1 MQGLHLTADLYD
13 CRCDASLLTD
23 AKRLAALCRLAVQG
37 AQLTVVDEKYV
48 RFPDY
53 EDQPGGVTGAVLLAE
68 SHLAVHSWPERR
80 SVTLDVYVC
89 NFSTDNSAKA
99 EQALETLIDAFDPG
113 SRVIERLLRGID
125 DPFTHASGA
134 PVLPSPHS
142 APANPTTPRIPR
154 EADQPALAPSGDAS
168 LSRPEPAGLTQVGAH
183 GHGLLLEWLNPDS
196 AYGFRASRRIESVR
210 TPWQKLEVFDT
221 PQWGRLFRLDGCF
234 MTSERDEF
242 FYHEPII
249 HPAAV
254 AHPEPKCALIVG
266 GGDGGSAEELLKHR
280 SIRKVIIAEL
290 DSEVIRMS
298 REHLQAVHRGALDDP
313 RVHVKVGDGWQT
325 SSTLHATGE
334 RFDLIVLDLTDPD
347 TPAHRLYTRDFFLMA
362 KELLT
367 DNGAVSLHIG
377 SPAYKPDLV
386 RRLLRELASVFEI
399 VRPLGVHVPLYGT
412 YWGMAVAS
420 NALDPLALSVEQV
433 DARIRARALSG
444 LRYYNEQVHHALF
457 ALPTFYREL
466 LP

>member
-13 CRCDASLLTD
+13 CRCDGKLLTD
-23 AKRLAALCRLAVQG
+23 ANRLAELCRQAVES
-37 AQLTVVDEKYV
+37 AQLTIVDEKYV
-48 RFPDY
+48 QFPDY
-53 EDQPGGVTGAVLLAE
+53 GGEPGGVTGAVLLAE

-89 NFSTDNSAKA
+89 NFSTDNSTKA
-99 EQALETLIDAFDPG
+99 EHALDRLLEAFDPG

-125 DPFTHASGA
+125 DPLA
-134 PVLPSPHS
+134 
-142 APANPTTPRIPR
+142 RPR
-154 EADQPALAPSGDAS
+154 EPARAATVAGTSGKNTESDARS
-168 LSRPEPAGLTQVGAH
+168 GEAGTSSSVVGAH
-183 GHGLLLEWLNPDS
+183 GHGLLLEWLNADS

-242 FYHEPII
+242 FYHEPIV
-249 HPAAV
+249 HPAAI
-254 AHPEPKCALIVG
+254 AHDRPASALVIG
-266 GGDGGSAEELLKHR
+266 GGDGGSAEELLKHPTVQR
-280 SIRKVIIAEL
+280 VIIAEL

-313 RVHVKVGDGWQT
+313 RVEVRVGDGWETAAALAKQ
-325 SSTLHATGE
+325 GD
-334 RFDLIVLDLTDPD
+334 RFDLVVLDLTDPD
-347 TPAHRLYTRDFFLMA
+347 TPAHRLYTREFFALA
-362 KELLT
+362 ADLIDHGGLLT
-367 DNGAVSLHIG
+367 LHIG
-377 SPAYKPDLV
+377 APAYKPDLV
-386 RRLLRELASVFEI
+386 RRLLSDLGGIFRF

-420 NALDPLALSVEQV
+420 NHIDPLKLSPEQV
-433 DARIRARALSG
+433 GRRITSRGLAG
-444 LRYYNEQVHHALF
+444 LRYYNEQIHHALF

-466 LP
+466 LA

>member
-23 AKRLAALCRLAVQG
+23 AARLAALCRRAVQG
-37 AQLTVVDEKYV
+37 ARLTIVDEKYV
-48 RFPDY
+48 QFPDF
-53 EDQPGGVTGAVLLAE
+53 ENQPGGVTGAVLLAE

-89 NFSTDNSAKA
+89 NFSTDNSDKA
-99 EQALETLIDAFDPG
+99 ERALDTLIDAFDPG
-113 SRVIERLLRGID
+113 SKVIERLLRGID
-125 DPFTHASGA
+125 DPFAHASDA
-134 PVLPSPHS
+134 PERLARPDPSRASPRHS
-142 APANPTTPRIPR
+142 IASSKASTLEPPGPAAPNQIGT
-154 EADQPALAPSGDAS
+154 
-168 LSRPEPAGLTQVGAH
+168 H

-196 AYGFRASRRIESVR
+196 AYGFRASRRVESVR
-210 TPWQKLEVFDT
+210 TPWQQLEVFDT

-254 AHPEPKCALIVG
+254 AHPEPQSALIVG
-266 GGDGGSAEELLKHR
+266 GGDGGSAEELLKHPSMR
-280 SIRKVIIAEL
+280 RVIIAEL

-313 RVHVKVGDGWQT
+313 RVDVQVGDGWQT
-325 SSTLHATGE
+325 SASLHASGE

-347 TPAHRLYTRDFFLMA
+347 TPAHRLYTRDFFRIA
-362 KELLT
+362 RELLT
-367 DNGAVSLHIG
+367 AKGAMSLHIG

-386 RRLLRELASVFEI
+386 RRLLRELATVFSI

-420 NALDPLALSVEQV
+420 NALDPLAMSVDQV
-433 DARIRARALSG
+433 HERIEARALSG

-466 LP
+466 LA